1 MRGKS
6 VNRYRTLMN
15 GLLLGVAL
23 LIFLPKGVA
32 AFLMM
37 IGEIHFV
44 EHADIYQDMLFAK
57 AIFHR
62 MDPYL
67 PLSELHN
74 HLSSSLIEA
83 PPRWYSLNQA
93 TPHPPTTFLFTFWM
107 AWLEPQA
114 AYVGWLFVEIGML
127 AATLF
132 LSIQLFQIEI
142 PLSRFLFLLLLFL
155 SATYVEVEMLSG
167 QFGLL
172 TGFFLALFVYL
183 QRNHYARS
191 AGISLGIAISIKFL
205 GIAFLP
211 FLFFQGRW
219 KTLTISLVT
228 CVFLFLSSS
237 LWVPLSALPRY
248 FFVVLPESSQLFGN
262 HPSNISLWRVP
273 RLLYEQMEPLLD
285 GILSKGSLE
294 QTEAVWCISG
304 TVALAIV
311 VGIFLYRA
319 AREQRYLS
327 VLLLS
332 CVISPISWVHYL
344 TLLIPLMV
352 ALLRE
357 AKDKMTP
364 LLLFVIFYLIEPLN
378 SALLSG
384 GDGYV
389 SASLSPHLY
398 PVLPLVTIALLLRW
412 LWSHEHRL
420 LSVDSWERPSLSH
433 VDYDDESE
441 HGREP
446 KQLVM
451 KGDSICAI

>member
-1 MRGKS
+1 MIH
-6 VNRYRTLMN
+6 V
-15 GLLLGVAL
+15 LLVAVAL
-23 LIFLPKGVA
+23 LIFLPKGIT
-32 AFLMM
+32 AFVSM
-37 IGEIHFV
+37 IGDLDLIQRT
-44 EHADIYQDMLFAK
+44 DIYQDLLFAQ
-57 AIFHR
+57 AILNGVN
-62 MDPYL
+62 PYL
-67 PLSELHN
+67 PLQELQEYIFPLHRE
-74 HLSSSLIEA
+74 SI
-83 PPRWYSLNQA
+83 PQFYSLNQA

-107 AWLEPQA
+107 GWLEPQA
-114 AYVGWLFVEIGML
+114 AYGGWLFVEIGML

-142 PLSRFLFLLLLFL
+142 PLSRSLFLLLLFL
-155 SATYVEVEMLSG
+155 SATSVQLEMLSG

-183 QRNHYARS
+183 QRNHYARC

-294 QTEAVWCISG
+294 QTEAVWCIGG

-332 CVISPISWVHYL
+332 CVISPISWLHYL
-344 TLLIPLMV
+344 TLLVPVMV

-357 AKDKMTP
+357 AKDKTTP

-384 GDGYV
+384 AGGYV
-389 SASLSPHLY
+389 SASLSPHFY

-420 LSVDSWERPSLSH
+420 LSVDRWESPSLSH
-433 VDYDDESE
+433 VDNDDEGE
-441 HGREP
+441 HRREP
-446 KQLVM
+446 KELVM
-451 KGDSICAI
+451 KGNSI